1 MIAPAIPKNEKE
13 RIEQL
18 RSLGILD
25 TAAEERFDRVTRM
38 AKRLFDVPI
47 VAISLTDTNRQW
59 FKSCLGLS
67 LTESDR
73 DTSFCGHAILGDGLF
88 LIEDAQQDERFSN
101 NPSVI
106 GHPFIRFYAG
116 QPLKISAGLNL
127 GTLCLIDT
135 RPRTLS
141 GEDQI
146 MLKDLAAMIE
156 SELNALHLATIDSLT
171 QLANR
176 RGLYAIGDQVL
187 RISARLKFTP
197 MLVCFDLD
205 GFKQINDTL
214 GHDQGDQAL
223 MDFAS
228 LLSTNFRE
236 SDVIARIGG
245 DEFAVHFANTDGQ
258 ESQLIEQRLR
268 DYVDAFN
275 RNYQRAYKIEFSMGI
290 VTQSADHHGS
300 VESMLKQADALMY
313 RQKLARR
320 N

>member
-1 MIAPAIPKNEKE
+1 MIAPDLPKNEND

-25 TAAEERFDRVTRM
+25 TAAEDRFDRVSRI
-38 AKRLFDVPI
+38 AKRLFNVPI
-47 VAISLTDTNRQW
+47 ALISLIDTNRQW

-67 LTESDR
+67 VLETSR
-73 DTSFCGHAILGDGLF
+73 DVSFCGHAILGNDLF
-88 LIEDAQQDERFSN
+88 LIEDAQKDERFFD
-101 NPSVI
+101 NPLVT
-106 GHPFIRFYAG
+106 GDPFIRFYAG

-135 RPRTLS
+135 RPRILS
-141 GEDQI
+141 PEDKI

-156 SELNALHLATIDSLT
+156 SELNALHLAAIDSLT

-176 RGLYAIGDQVL
+176 RGLFSIGDQVL
-187 RISARLKFTP
+187 RISARLKLLP
-197 MLVCFDLD
+197 MLVYFDLD
-205 GFKQINDTL
+205 GFKQINDTY
-214 GHDQGDQAL
+214 GHDQGDLAL

-245 DEFAVHFANTDGQ
+245 DEFAILFANANPD
-258 ESQLIEQRLR
+258 ESDLIEHRLR
-268 DYVDAFN
+268 ESVDAFN
-275 RNYQRAYKIEFSMGI
+275 RTYQRVYKIEFSIGI
-290 VTQSADHHGS
+290 VFHHADHHGS
-300 VESMLKQADALMY
+300 VESMLKQADAAMY